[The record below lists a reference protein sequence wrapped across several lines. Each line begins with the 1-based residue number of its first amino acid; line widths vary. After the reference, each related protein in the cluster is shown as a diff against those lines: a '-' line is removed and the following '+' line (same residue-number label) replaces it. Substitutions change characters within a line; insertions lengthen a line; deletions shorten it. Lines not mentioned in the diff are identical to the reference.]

1 MTEKNISR
9 LKISLS
15 FLSIFIAAAC
25 TSTNNFDLHGTAVK
39 SKIYSSVEEE
49 PFFSQNCNSFFEE
62 NGFNVDNIPPI
73 DEYFRQWSGIADGQE
88 MRKYA
93 CQSDDGLI
101 LIIKLALNEIF

>member
-1 MTEKNISR
+1 M
-9 LKISLS
+9 
-15 FLSIFIAAAC
+15 FLSILLDLVSKGDKVSCIEVEAALSSGVA
-25 TSTNNFDLHGTAVK
+25 TKL
-39 SKIYSSVEEE
+39 YSSY
-49 PFFSQNCNSFFEE
+49 NSFFEE

-73 DEYFRQWSGIADGQE
+73 DEYFRQWSGIADGKE